1 MCGPKHVVIATRSTF
16 GRREEV
22 RCIEAPTPYDQS
34 TKHPRFATSS
44 TIELLLCRSSYGSCI
59 VQNVLLTNTRK
70 VHCSITAL
78 GIHPQ
83 HCRPIPT
90 YAPIGKDMTTCT
102 LSSTSFPHL
111 SLHDQPT
118 SITPPRELP
127 VDGPWPS
134 SILRCKFRIR
144 PYDASF
150 GPRRSR
156 NTKMCNRHPR
166 SPCSAV
172 RESGIAPERSGGC
185 GTARQKTMP
194 KR

>member
-22 RCIEAPTPYDQS
+22 RYIEAPTPYDQS
-34 TKHPRFATSS
+34 TKHPRFASSS
-44 TIELLLCRSSYGSCI
+44 TIELLLCRSSIGSCI
-59 VQNVLLTNTRK
+59 VQNVLLTNHSEGSLLNHG
-70 VHCSITAL
+70 VGHPPTAL
-78 GIHPQ
+78 
-83 HCRPIPT
+83 PT
-90 YAPIGKDMTTCT
+90 DSNICTDRQRHDTCT

-134 SILRCKFRIR
+134 SILRCTFRIR

-150 GPRRSR
+150 GPRRSM